1 MASLRRAA
9 GTVSAL
15 PTLDQHL
22 DFVLGTPLKGQGRGP
37 VTHRTGRGD
46 LAGLLPWLLRLRFK
60 HRLLREVPPP
70 FGRRLPCQPVI
81 LVTLGVTS
89 PEVRLS
95 G

>member
-22 DFVLGTPLKGQGRGP
+22 GFVLGTPLKGQGRGP
-37 VTHRTGRGD
+37 SLIERGWGY
-46 LAGLLPWLLRLRFK
+46 LAGLLPWLLRLRFR